1 MGKYL
6 KTFVEIVLLLI
17 IFNIALTCISASN
30 TAANIIAVVLLFA
43 VIPFLCHLWF
53 KKQ

>member
-6 KTFVEIVLLLI
+6 KTFVVVVLLLL
-17 IFNIALTCISASN
+17 IFNIALTCISAPS

>member
-6 KTFVEIVLLLI
+6 KIFVVVVLI
-17 IFNIALTCISASN
+17 FSIFNVALICISAPN

-43 VIPFLCHLWF
+43 VIPFLCHL
-53 KKQ
+53 